1 MDWGSILIKR
11 CFFDLEKDPKESE
24 PISNPEVEEY
34 FRKEMVRIMKEN
46 DAPKEQYVRM
56 GLEAE

>member
-1 MDWGSILIKR
+1 
-11 CFFDLEKDPKESE
+11 LEKDPKESE